1 MFKRILKPLQS
12 RKVRIA
18 LATVL
23 AAYFSEFG
31 LQVGETM
38 ILTILGTGVAL
49 IMGVAHEDAG
59 RFIAGITGKN
69 HNE

>member
-23 AAYFSEFG
+23 AAYFAEFG
-31 LQVGETM
+31 LLVDETM
-38 ILTILGTGVAL
+38 VLTVVGLGVSL
-49 IMGVAHEDAG
+49 IMGVALEDAG
-59 RFIAGITGKN
+59 KFIGGNTNGDSR
-69 HNE
+69 E